1 MNILHAIDRTRVTP
15 EHFIACIEIPAGC
28 KNKYE
33 LDVETGALMLD
44 RVLYTSTHYPQN
56 YGFIPR
62 TWSLDEDPL
71 DVLVLTSE
79 SIVPMSLVRCY
90 PIGILKMVDSGEV
103 DEKILA
109 ICENDPFYNAFKS
122 LKDVPPHILEEI
134 THFFQHYK
142 ELEHGKDT
150 TIEGFFGKQEAE
162 RAIAEARARYDA
174 KFPTR

>member
-109 ICENDPFYNAFKS
+109 ICENDPFYNTFKS
-122 LKDVPPHILEEI
+122 LEDVPPHILEEI

-142 ELEHGKDT
+142 ELEQG
-150 TIEGFFGKQEAE
+150 
-162 RAIAEARARYDA
+162 
-174 KFPTR
+174 